1 MIIIVQCWFLNFDD
15 FMWLCDKIVWFS
27 ERHNRVFRDA
37 FFFKSEKNMKEK
49 EKAKTSGIK
58 FNF

>member
-1 MIIIVQCWFLNFDD
+1 MIIIVQWWFLNVDD
-15 FMWLCDKIVWFS
+15 FLWLCDKIVWFS
-27 ERHNRVFRDA
+27 ERHGRVFRDT

-58 FNF
+58 C